1 MMPLLMIRNL
11 LIIRTRVAV
20 LKKGTLIHPGG
31 PTGRAL
37 RAPPPQPSSC
47 TLSCFNASVLS
58 SDQGLEAAARKGQ
71 DEGCGRGAGEGGQS
85 VGGAQA
91 REGGLREMKAS
102 GETPSDLA
110 TDHIDLCPLLASVS
124 LYAIQRGAE

>member
-1 MMPLLMIRNL
+1 MMPLLTIHNL

-71 DEGCGRGAGEGGQS
+71 DEGAWSRHRRGRTERGGSTGQGRWFKRNEGLWGN
-85 VGGAQA
+85 
-91 REGGLREMKAS
+91 
-102 GETPSDLA
+102 P
-110 TDHIDLCPLLASVS
+110 I
-124 LYAIQRGAE
+124 